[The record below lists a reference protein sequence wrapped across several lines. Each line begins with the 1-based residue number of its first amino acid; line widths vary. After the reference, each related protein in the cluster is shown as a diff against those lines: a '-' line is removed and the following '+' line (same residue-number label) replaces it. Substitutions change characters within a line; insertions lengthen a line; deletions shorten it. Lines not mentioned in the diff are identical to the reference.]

1 METHMIPTIE
11 LFEIGT
17 LNNVA
22 LVTNPAI
29 EEFFVSLSEDEKK
42 VPLSE
47 DEKKVQLAIADSEQ
61 RIVIG
66 PALIP
71 DKKIIRYDGET
82 PYYIFFSK
90 DTVRRIA
97 EDFLREGKIK
107 SFNVQHQ
114 EDTNELYV
122 TESWIVENPE
132 LDKSNALGMSV
143 PTGTWMLA
151 AKVTSDEIW
160 ERVKS
165 CELRGFSIDGLF
177 TTESPTKEDY
187 VLSQII
193 DILKEVE

>member
-1 METHMIPTIE
+1 MEIPVIE
-11 LFEIGT
+11 LFEIGA

-29 EEFFVSLSEDEKK
+29 EEFFVT
-42 VPLSE
+42 LSE
-47 DEKKVQLAIADSEQ
+47 DEKKVQLAIADHEQ

-71 DKKIIRYDGET
+71 DKKIIRYDGEM

-97 EDFLREGKIK
+97 EDFLREGKIQ

-132 LDKSNALGMSV
+132 LDKSNALGMRV
-143 PTGTWMLA
+143 PTGTWMLG
-151 AKVTSDEIW
+151 AKITSDEIW

-165 CELRGFSIDGLF
+165 GELRGFSIDGLF
-177 TTESPTKEDY
+177 TTEAPTKEDY
-187 VLSQII
+187 VLAQII